1 MELHDI
7 QELAKKVDSLVATND
22 SLVKSNAVQ
31 TAEIK
36 EIKDALLGSA
46 LATGKGMI
54 ESMRD
59 HDERIKA
66 LENIKNKVFWIAI
79 GAGVA
84 GGWTL
89 GKIVTVI
96 ATAYSH

>member
-1 MELHDI
+1 MESTEIHD
-7 QELAKKVDSLVATND
+7 LATKVDSLVLTND
-22 SLVKSNAVQ
+22 SLVKSNAIQ

-36 EIKDALLGSA
+36 EIKDALLGSPFS
-46 LATGKGMI
+46 GKGMI
-54 ESMRD
+54 ENIRD

-84 GGWTL
+84 GGITI
-89 GKIVTVI
+89 GKIMTLI
-96 ATAYSH
+96 ATAFTH